1 MSVHLLPREESEKF
15 HKKALTELD
24 DGSVIANRKLEIY
37 LPKKFVDNGMAVITD
52 KVQSAAVFGLVIPG
66 ECYAPL
72 IALMDLTLLPLNIR
86 ESNVLGVQYFVLEFE
101 EGDTVIE
108 NVDVI
113 QDPNKPHSFTQEFY
127 DYARIPW
134 YMGEKEV
141 MGLFDNAVAECGG
154 KVGSTRQVPRVLTSI
169 MFRDPDNPNQAYR
182 YSKAMEEGRPPL
194 IMGLNNGAMLIDG
207 TFAKITGGYLR
218 DNTLAAAVNPDT
230 KVTDNERIMRG
241 IPS

>member
-1 MSVHLLPREESEKF
+1 MSVHLLRREESAKF
-15 HKKALTELD
+15 RAKAFTDVE

-37 LPKKFVDNGMAVITD
+37 LPKKFVDNGMALVTD
-52 KVQSAAVFGLVIPG
+52 KVQTAAVLGLVIPG
-66 ECYAPL
+66 ECWAPL
-72 IALMDLTLLPLNIR
+72 VAMMDITLLPLNIR

-108 NVDVI
+108 SVDVI
-113 QDPNKPHSFTQEFY
+113 QDPNKPYTYSLEFY

-141 MGLFDNAVAECGG
+141 MGLFDNAPAECGG
-154 KVGSTRQVPRVLTSI
+154 KVGSTRQVPRVLTST

-207 TFAKITGGYLR
+207 TFSKITGGYLR
-218 DNTLAAAVNPDT
+218 DNTLAAMVHPDT